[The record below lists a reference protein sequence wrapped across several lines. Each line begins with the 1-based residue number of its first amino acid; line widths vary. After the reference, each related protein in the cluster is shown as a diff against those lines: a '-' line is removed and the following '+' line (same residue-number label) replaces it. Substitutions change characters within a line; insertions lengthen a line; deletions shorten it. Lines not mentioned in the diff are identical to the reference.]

1 MGPSWVEIDP
11 RGLRANLEALRTAL
25 SKATEP
31 VLVVKANAYGHGAE
45 QVAKLA
51 AGAGVKWF
59 AVAYPHEAAIVRR
72 AAPRAR
78 IVLLGPADPAE
89 VPLLARLRVMP
100 VVVDVDHGRSLAAE
114 ARKRKVRLAVHLKID
129 TGMGRLGFPWS
140 EAATAIGPLFREEG
154 LRIDGICSHFAR
166 VESDRDDPAR
176 AQAERFFHVVEAAEQ
191 AAGRRL
197 FRHVSSSRAALLHPE
212 WDLDGV
218 RPGILAYGYGASD
231 AAGRIQTR
239 PVLQW
244 KTRVVQVRRVPAGTA
259 VGYYGTYTTPAAT
272 TLAVIAAGYADG
284 YLRTLSNRSHV
295 LIGGRRCRV
304 IGRVSMNW
312 ITVDA
317 GLYASA
323 KPGDE
328 AVLIGRQ
335 GNQEIWAD
343 ELATLCRTIPYE
355 ILTGINASIERRYTN
370 PHPEPGT

>member
-1 MGPSWVEIDP
+1 MGPSWVEINP
-11 RGLRANLEALRTAL
+11 AGLRANIEALRSALPKTTA
-25 SKATEP
+25 P
-31 VLVVKANAYGHGAE
+31 MLVVKANAYGHGAAP
-45 QVAKLA
+45 VARLA
-51 AGAGVKWF
+51 AAAGVKWF
-59 AVAYPHEAAIVRR
+59 AVAYPHEAAAVRK

-89 VPLLARLRVMP
+89 VAFLARLRVIP
-100 VVVDVDHGRSLAAE
+100 VVVDVDHGCALAAE
-114 ARKRKVRLAVHLKID
+114 ARRRRLKLPVHLKID
-129 TGMGRLGFPWS
+129 TGMGRLGFAWDGAI
-140 EAATAIGPLFREEG
+140 EALAPMFAEEG
-154 LRIDGICSHFAR
+154 LRIDGICTHFAR
-166 VESDRDDPAR
+166 VESGTDDPAR
-176 AQAERFFHVVEAAEQ
+176 IQADRFFGIVEAAEQ
-191 AAGRRL
+191 VAGHRL

-304 IGRVSMNW
+304 VGRVSMNW
-312 ITVDA
+312 IIADV
-317 GLYASA
+317 GLYASV

-328 AVLIGRQ
+328 VVLIGRQ

-355 ILTGINASIERRYTN
+355 ILTGINASIERRYV
-370 PHPEPGT
+370 HEPGT